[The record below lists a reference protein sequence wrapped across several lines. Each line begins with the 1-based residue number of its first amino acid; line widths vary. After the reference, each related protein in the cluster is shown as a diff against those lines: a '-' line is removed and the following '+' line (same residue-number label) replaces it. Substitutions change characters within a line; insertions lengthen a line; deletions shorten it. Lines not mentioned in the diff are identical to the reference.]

1 MNMMRKVAAVAL
13 LSFATFAWAQA
24 NDNAQGAADHTQR
37 LQRATEIVE
46 HMTSA
51 APDTGVPHKVL
62 EGAKCVAV
70 IPKLT
75 KGAFVVGA
83 EHGRGV
89 ATCRTGGGW
98 SAPAPF
104 EVTGISWGPQI
115 GGKET
120 DLLMFIMDDEGM
132 SRLLSGHFKVGGDV
146 SAVAGPVGRQGSAE
160 AGWKAA
166 VLTYSN
172 AKGAFIGASLNGA
185 ELQQD
190 HKATQAWYGKDAT
203 FQDILTGRVQT
214 PNQEARAFVR
224 AVENAKMSARSQ

>member
-1 MNMMRKVAAVAL
+1 MISKVAAVAL
-13 LSFATFAWAQA
+13 LACATFAWGQ
-24 NDNAQGAADHTQR
+24 DNNADHSQR
-37 LQRATEIVE
+37 LQRATNIVE
-46 HMTSA
+46 HMTSS
-51 APDTGVPHKVL
+51 APDNGVPNKVL

-89 ATCRTGGGW
+89 ATCRTGGAW

-120 DLLMFIMDDEGM
+120 DLLMFIMNDEGM
-132 SRLLSGHFKVGGDV
+132 NRLLSGHFKVGADV

-160 AGWKAA
+160 AGYKAA
-166 VLTYSN
+166 MLTYSN

-185 ELQQD
+185 EIQQD
-190 HKATQAWYGKDAT
+190 DKETRAWYGKDVS
-203 FQDILTGRVQT
+203 FKDILTGGVKN
-214 PNQEARAFVR
+214 PSPEAQAFVR
-224 AVENAKMSARSQ
+224 AIENAKMSARAD